1 MKIQE
6 GHRENH
12 TRYCMLSTVYL
23 ELQFHD
29 SFLRKFSNT
38 FQLGE
43 KKREVAKTIQ
53 QELSKGKQMESI
65 E

>member
-6 GHRENH
+6 GHCENR
-12 TRYCMLSTVYL
+12 TRCCMLSTVYL
-23 ELQFHD
+23 ELQYHD

-38 FQLGE
+38 LQLGG
-43 KKREVAKTIQ
+43 KKREVAKTMQ